1 VHFIKG
7 FNLWV
12 KWLVLRDEVTPWSL
26 SARGLR
32 EGEETVLQLLVPVE
46 VRPDFGLQ
54 QVDKPL
60 LFGVLPDI

>member
-1 VHFIKG
+1 LESFG
-7 FNLWV
+7 
-12 KWLVLRDEVTPWSL
+12 E
-26 SARGLR
+26 GLR